1 MLLLEVEVGDEADK
15 GEVEA
20 AFEVEVEGPAVES
33 DNNDGPALGPGTR
46 ASDSLVNGAD
56 MV

>member
-1 MLLLEVEVGDEADK
+1 MLEVEVVDEADK

-20 AFEVEVEGPAVES
+20 AVEVEGPAVES

-46 ASDSLVNGAD
+46 DSDSLVDGAD